1 MIDIERFRPD
11 LEKACREFSLQ
22 RLDLVGSASRPDFA
36 SNSDVDFLVTFEGNT
51 RLFDRYFGLKE
62 RLESIFERTVDLI
75 EERAV
80 KNPYVR
86 DNCDVTIYSH
96 QDCLFL

>member
-1 MIDIERFRPD
+1 MIDIERYRPD

-22 RLDLVGSASRPDFA
+22 RLDLVGSASRTDFA
-36 SNSDVDFLVTFEGNT
+36 SDSDVDFLVTFKGNT
-51 RLFDRYFGLKE
+51 KLFQRYFGLKE

-86 DNCDVTIYSH
+86 ATFQKDRVNVYGT
-96 QDCLFL
+96 